1 MFPIQVK
8 VNPYGPLWR
17 RDVATGAVV
26 PPLPAANLQVI
37 AVLLASN
44 LLEFTVQVEVLLV
57 LRLAANLMVVRRPE
71 ILRDWSALDLS
82 ACVGPWS

>member
-1 MFPIQVK
+1 LEFK
-8 VNPYGPLWR
+8 VLL
-17 RDVATGAVV
+17 V
-26 PPLPAANLQVI
+26 PLPAANLQVI

-57 LRLAANLMVVRRPE
+57 RRLAANLMEVRRPE
-71 ILRDWSALDLS
+71 LLRDWSALDLS